1 MKAVSLLPAVLLC
14 GCVATPGP
22 TYDDAANSR
31 LIAFNYA
38 AADHLVAQSRIA
50 TDASK
55 PVLTATL
62 VNIDDLNQSSRLGR
76 LISEHVASR
85 LAQQGVPVVEMKM
98 RGSIFMQKS
107 EGELLLS
114 REVKDITASHSAQA
128 VVVGTYAQ
136 ARDYVYVTV
145 KLVRSTDNEV
155 LAAHNYV
162 LPLDS
167 NIRAMLPN
175 Y

>member
-1 MKAVSLLPAVLLC
+1 MKATRLLPTLLLF
-14 GCVATPGP
+14 GCVATAGP

-38 AADHLVAQSRIA
+38 AADHLLAQSRVVL
-50 TDASK
+50 DMSK
-55 PVLTATL
+55 PILTATL

-85 LAQQGVPVVEMKM
+85 LAQQGMPVVEMKM
-98 RGSIFMQKS
+98 RGSIFMQEA

-114 REVKDITASHSAQA
+114 REVKNITASHSAQA

-145 KLVRSTDNEV
+145 KLVRSINNEV
-155 LAAHNYV
+155 LAAHNYA

-167 NIRAMLPN
+167 NVGSMLPK
-175 Y
+175 